1 MKSLPM
7 PYFRIADVE
16 RESGLSKDV
25 LRKWEMRYGFPA
37 PWRDSQGDRIYPQE
51 QVDRLCLIKRLL
63 DSGMRP
69 SSVVELSSESLQA
82 MVRARPE
89 ARRDQ
94 QQADLIASSL
104 ALLRQAD
111 PDGLRQRLHNELL
124 CQGVEHFILET
135 LAPLND
141 LVGAAWARGE
151 LGLHEEHIYT
161 EAVQGLLRHIAST
174 LNPLTGSP
182 RVLLTTLPG
191 EQHGIGIL
199 MVATLF
205 ALHGV
210 YCINL
215 GTQTPVA
222 DIARAARERVV
233 DIVGLSFSASY
244 PQRRIEPALAELR
257 QRLGQGIEI
266 WVGGAGST
274 RVGTVPGDILCLPG
288 LDLGVAAV
296 TAWRGARQIPA
307 ESSP

>member
-82 MVRARPE
+82 LVRAQPE
-89 ARRDQ
+89 VRRDQ
-94 QQADLIASSL
+94 QQAALIASSL
-104 ALLRQAD
+104 ALLRQSD
-111 PDGLRQRLHNELL
+111 PDALRQRLHNELL

-141 LVGAAWARGE
+141 VVGEAWAKGE
-151 LGLHEEHIYT
+151 LGVHEEHIYT
-161 EAVQGLLRHIAST
+161 EAVQGLLRHIAGT

-222 DIARAARERVV
+222 DIARAARERVA
-233 DIVGLSFSASY
+233 DIVALSFSAHF

-257 QRLGQGIEI
+257 QRLGQDIEI
-266 WVGGAGST
+266 WVSGAGSS
-274 RVGTVPGDILCLPG
+274 RVGTVPGNILCLPG

-296 TAWRGARQIPA
+296 NAWRGARQFPA
-307 ESSP
+307 EP